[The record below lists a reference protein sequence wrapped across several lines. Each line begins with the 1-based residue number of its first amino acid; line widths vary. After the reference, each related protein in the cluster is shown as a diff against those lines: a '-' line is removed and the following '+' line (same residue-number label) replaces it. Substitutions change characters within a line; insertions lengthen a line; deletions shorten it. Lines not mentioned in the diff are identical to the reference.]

1 MIKVPLL
8 DLKAQYAAIRSEV
21 RAAIDRVCESQQF
34 IMGPEVAAFEQS
46 VAEFCG
52 LRFAIGMSS
61 GTDALLAALMAL
73 GVGPNDEIITTP
85 YSFFA
90 TAGVIAR
97 LGARPVFVDI
107 DPGTYNLEAS
117 AVSSSITSR
126 TKAIMPVHLFGRCA
140 DLDPILKACA
150 ERTIYVVEDAA
161 QAIGARDDV
170 ARQAGTI
177 GHIGCFS
184 FFPSKNLGAFGD
196 AGMVVTDDEHLAET
210 LRVLRVHGSKPK
222 YYHQMVGGNFR
233 LDALQAAILQ
243 VKLPY
248 LAGWTEARRRHADRY
263 RQLFEE
269 MGVPHRVSLPEDAP
283 GHIYNQ
289 FVVRCP
295 ERDRL
300 RAFLRER
307 EVETEVYYP
316 LPLHLQKC
324 FSSLGYRS
332 GDFPHAEAAARE
344 SLALPIY
351 PELTEAQ
358 QRYVVAQIGEFY
370 R

>member
-1 MIKVPLL
+1 MSEKLYDVIVIGGGPGGS
-8 DLKAQYAAIRSEV
+8 AASTYLA
-21 RAAIDRVCESQQF
+21 RAGKRVLVLEKEHF
-34 IMGPEVAAFEQS
+34 P
-46 VAEFCG
+46 
-52 LRFAIGMSS
+52 RF
-61 GTDALLAALMAL
+61 
-73 GVGPNDEIITTP
+73 
-85 YSFFA
+85 
-90 TAGVIAR
+90 
-97 LGARPVFVDI
+97 
-107 DPGTYNLEAS
+107 
-117 AVSSSITSR
+117 
-126 TKAIMPVHLFGRCA
+126 
-140 DLDPILKACA
+140 
-150 ERTIYVVEDAA
+150 
-161 QAIGARDDV
+161 
-170 ARQAGTI
+170 
-177 GHIGCFS
+177 HIGES
-184 FFPSKNLGAFGD
+184 L
-196 AGMVVTDDEHLAET
+196 
-210 LRVLRVHGSKPK
+210 
-222 YYHQMVGGNFR
+222 
-233 LDALQAAILQ
+233 
-243 VKLPY
+243 LPY
-248 LAGWTEARRRHADRY
+248 NHE
-263 RQLFEE
+263 LFEE